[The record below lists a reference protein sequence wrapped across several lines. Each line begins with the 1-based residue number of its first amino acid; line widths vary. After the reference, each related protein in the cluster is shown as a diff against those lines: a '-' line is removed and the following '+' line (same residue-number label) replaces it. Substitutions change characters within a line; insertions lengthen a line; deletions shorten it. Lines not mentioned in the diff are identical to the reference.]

1 MKKEQ
6 IIQEEKML
14 SVSEDHGFGSMSHS
28 DAMETDPSAQDMLTC
43 GSCQK
48 TFALSD
54 IVKFI
59 QHKVLQC
66 NKENYG
72 QCSTQASS
80 TDRDTDDGRPLSLVN
95 RRPSISAPII
105 SRKTSRSGSRIHTPP
120 PSPADLLADGACS
133 TPKRLVDEN
142 DNTAPRNEGSVEKS
156 ASLEIANNNLT
167 ESYVVGDSEK
177 ANTITIKQEQEQC
190 AEVSI
195 NIALHANDYNQDNN
209 GGQPLPKR
217 PKIEVVDSESNT
229 LHTEPSNY
237 TCSTCKTRFTSAWRL
252 IQHVQYSHDVKIY
265 VELPTSL
272 SPHSDSVSDPAL
284 SNLPLSASV
293 PVSAPTIISAI
304 STAQPLSTLPSATSS
319 LYPPVSHQSHKT
331 DNSSTNCNISS
342 NSSGS
347 GTNNASTGIPAPT
360 CSGHSNAVQ
369 QQHQQIQQQL
379 QQHRAAVAAAAAVE
393 QHKQQQQSNL
403 TTAMQN
409 AQNLAAAAAAG
420 IRHHTLLPP
429 PDMHANPFN
438 LLRMPLPPSLA
449 QNPAVPTVTPL
460 FSRPHPD
467 HYRMEQL
474 VSEQFRH
481 HGLNLAAAAVA
492 AASSLSTPHSGVS
505 QFSQGTNASSSNS
518 MESRPPSN
526 SNNHRG
532 SGPSTPLPPPPI
544 IIPQQNTANQVG
556 SQTGINLEPQ
566 MDFYSQRLR
575 QLAGTTSPG
584 AGNIVNSS
592 SPSPRQ
598 KQSPHF
604 ASPSPS
610 QLPPT
615 PVTNNTRP
623 HSLTPPQNSDSL
635 KQEIENINST
645 PRSASTPPSKP
656 SQENAAVFACP
667 YCEKKFR
674 FENNL
679 IIHQRIHT
687 GEKPYKCTAC
697 EFECSHINKLMKHM
711 RIHRGPEDSA
721 SNAGSIDS
729 NDAGDSEADAD
740 ADGEAEGEGDAE
752 IDGEEENIDDDGLE
766 DDEEDDVEDG
776 EDIDYEA
783 EDLSVSNRIDI
794 QSESPKTRSTRPTSL
809 VGELMDKFGLSNIAQ
824 YSEAYKQALQESGK
838 FKYLTNKDRDNN
850 NSSNSA
856 ISHVS
861 DKLNGFP
868 TALRLRDELSKNMFQ
883 QSPQSD
889 GQNQVPLFN
898 PFQNPF
904 ELSKRVKMD
913 GNDWWNM
920 SALHRNDSIFENLK
934 IKPLGLGTA
943 NSMLHNQMLKKDN
956 RQRND
961 TCEFCG
967 KVFKNCSNLTVHRRS
982 HTGEKPYKCELCSY
996 ACAQS
1001 SKLTR
1006 HMKTHGRTGKDVY
1019 RCRFCDMPFSVPSTL
1034 EKHMRKC
1041 VVNQGKAAAAAANA
1055 ANAVAAAQ
1063 AAAAAQHLQSQLPA
1077 QLSPANSLSSFP
1089 SQYVGITGSNT
1100 GNNISLPG
1108 SISGDNDTNLPT
1120 NLPTHHISLKE
1131 EA

>member
-1 MKKEQ
+1 MKSTSYSRT
-6 IIQEEKML
+6 ITP
-14 SVSEDHGFGSMSHS
+14 DS
-28 DAMETDPSAQDMLTC
+28 DSTDADVTAQDILTC
-43 GSCQK
+43 GMCQK
-48 TFALSD
+48 AFALAD

-72 QCSTQASS
+72 QCSNQAP
-80 TDRDTDDGRPLSLVN
+80 TNDRADGEDGRPLGLAN
-95 RRPSISAPII
+95 RRPSISSGPIT
-105 SRKTSRSGSRIHTPP
+105 SRKPSAGGSRIHTPP
-120 PSPADLLADGACS
+120 PSPADMLADGASS

-142 DNTAPRNEGSVEKS
+142 DNTTPKEMEAS
-156 ASLEIANNNLT
+156 ASREENIKISDNNEDIPKTLA
-167 ESYVVGDSEK
+167 S
-177 ANTITIKQEQEQC
+177 IKQERIED
-190 AEVSI
+190 AESE
-195 NIALHANDYNQDNN
+195 NIEDCYNDNN
-209 GGQPLPKR
+209 NNSNENDDGQPVTKR
-217 PKIEVVDSESNT
+217 PKIEFADAESNT
-229 LHTEPSNY
+229 LQTEPSNY
-237 TCSTCKTRFTSAWRL
+237 TCSTCKTRHNSAWRL
-252 IQHVQYSHDVKIY
+252 IQHVQHSHGVKIY
-265 VELPTSL
+265 VE
-272 SPHSDSVSDPAL
+272 SP
-284 SNLPLSASV
+284 N
-293 PVSAPTIISAI
+293 T
-304 STAQPLSTLPSATSS
+304 ATSS
-319 LYPPVSHQSHKT
+319 DVTQTTLGSPVLGQPKSNMPSA
-331 DNSSTNCNISS
+331 NNCSSSS
-342 NSSGS
+342 NNLLDTSSL
-347 GTNNASTGIPAPT
+347 
-360 CSGHSNAVQ
+360 SNQSKNIAQ
-369 QQHQQIQQQL
+369 HQQHQQHQQHHQHQQHQQIQQL
-379 QQHRAAVAAAAAVE
+379 QQHRAAAVAAAAAAAE
-393 QHKQQQQSNL
+393 QQKQQQQQQQQQQQNSL

-420 IRHHTLLPP
+420 MRHHALLPP
-429 PDMHANPFN
+429 PDMHSANPFN
-438 LLRMPLPPSLA
+438 LLRMPLPPALT
-449 QNPAVPTVTPL
+449 QGPVVPTVGPL

-492 AASSLSTPHSGVS
+492 AASSLAAPRTPTT
-505 QFSQGTNASSSNS
+505 QFSQPPSVPAGTSI
-518 MESRPPSN
+518 EQRPPSN
-526 SNNHRG
+526 NSTHSSSVPPTSIAPLGAQPAPSNSQN
-532 SGPSTPLPPPPI
+532 STLSI
-544 IIPQQNTANQVG
+544 
-556 SQTGINLEPQ
+556 EPQ

-610 QLPPT
+610 HQLPPT

-623 HSLTPPQNSDSL
+623 HSLTPPDKSDIMTGESDAVL
-635 KQEIENINST
+635 NTT
-645 PRSASTPPSKP
+645 PRSASTPPHKP
-656 SQENAAVFACP
+656 TQESTMNAAIVYSCS

-679 IIHQRIHT
+679 IIHQRTHT

-697 EFECSHINKLMKHM
+697 DFECSHIQKLMKHM
-711 RIHRGPEDSA
+711 RVHRSPAEDGG
-721 SNAGSIDS
+721 SNAGSVDT
-729 NDAGDSEADAD
+729 NEGDT
-740 ADGEAEGEGDAE
+740 EAEQEL
-752 IDGEEENIDDDGLE
+752 EEENPEE
-766 DDEEDDVEDG
+766 DIVEEEEEDDPE
-776 EDIDYEA
+776 EPEEIDYEA
-783 EDLSVSNRIDI
+783 EDLSVSNRIDTK
-794 QSESPKTRSTRPTSL
+794 SESPKNTSSSGPTSL

-824 YSEAYKQALQESGK
+824 YSEAYKQALQESGN
-838 FKYLTNKDRDNN
+838 FKHLATKDNDNN
-850 NSSNSA
+850 STTNSSMQQMT
-856 ISHVS
+856 

-868 TALRLRDELSKNMFQ
+868 AAIRLREEFAKNMFQ
-883 QSPQSD
+883 KPQPQD
-889 GQNQVPLFN
+889 PNAPPTQVPIFN
-898 PFQNPF
+898 PFPNPF
-904 ELSKRVKMD
+904 ELTKRMKMD

-920 SALHRNDSIFENLK
+920 QALHRNDTLFENLK
-934 IKPLGLGTA
+934 LKPLGLGSA
-943 NSMLHNQMLKKDN
+943 NSLLTQNPLMKKES

-1063 AAAAAQHLQSQLPA
+1063 AAAAAQLQAQMPTQ
-1077 QLSPANSLSSFP
+1077 QLSPPTNSSFPPQFAGIAANCSSISLPSSIGDNDSNASTSLSS
-1089 SQYVGITGSNT
+1089 Q
-1100 GNNISLPG
+1100 
-1108 SISGDNDTNLPT
+1108 
-1120 NLPTHHISLKE
+1120 HAISLKH